1 MFLDCADGA
10 LTFSVFQPPMNQHQQ
25 RLEEIRNRPV
35 RRPSNDY
42 LDYVYYNRLYYER
55 EVARTRAN
63 EGNLGVRNNTD
74 SCCFAVI
81 YKILILYW
89 D

>member
-1 MFLDCADGA
+1 MSLDCADGG
-10 LTFSVFQPPMNQHQQ
+10 LTFSVYVPPVNQHQQ
-25 RLEEIRNRPV
+25 RLEEIQNMPV

-55 EVARTRAN
+55 EIAHTRAD
-63 EGNLGVRNNTD
+63 EGNRVVRNNTD

-81 YKILILYW
+81 YKFLILHW
-89 D
+89 N